1 MLDVILFAIQQLVK
15 FLSQSINYSSIPIQY
30 SCLLTVTTINTQT
43 THTTVATANSVATAV
58 ALTDVQLIV
67 ILHLW
72 NILPNI
78 IHLPFF
84 FFPNN
89 FQCFFLFFFCFI
101 CFDIFS
107 SSYPSFWFASQS
119 SFLSSSFPSQLSQ
132 SYNPDFEFD
141 SETTRASTFD

>member
-84 FFPNN
+84 FFPEIDLMLIPPRYIEESAS
-89 FQCFFLFFFCFI
+89 CFFE
-101 CFDIFS
+101 
-107 SSYPSFWFASQS
+107 
-119 SFLSSSFPSQLSQ
+119 
-132 SYNPDFEFD
+132 NKTE
-141 SETTRASTFD
+141 